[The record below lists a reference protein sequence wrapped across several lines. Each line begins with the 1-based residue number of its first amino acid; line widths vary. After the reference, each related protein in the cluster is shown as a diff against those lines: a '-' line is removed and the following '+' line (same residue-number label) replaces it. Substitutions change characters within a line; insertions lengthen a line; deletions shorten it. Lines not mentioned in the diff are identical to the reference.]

1 MQYNTYFAF
10 CQHILWYI
18 FAPTLDIYTFCGII
32 VLKSTQKGVLSMPDF
47 STVFKN
53 LRKDNNLTQAELGKK
68 LGVAP
73 STVGM
78 YERGQREP
86 DFETLEKIANYFSV
100 NMNTLLGKEN
110 AFDEKSSSVVGIKIP
125 VLGKVAAGIPITAVE
140 NILDYEEISSEMA
153 ASGDYVALKIQG
165 SSMEPRMY
173 DGDVVI
179 VRVQS
184 TVEHGEVAVVMVD
197 GSEATVKKV
206 QFLSNGILLQPFNP
220 SYEPIFYSRED
231 VENLPVR
238 IFGKVVECRQKY

>member
-1 MQYNTYFAF
+1 
-10 CQHILWYI
+10 
-18 FAPTLDIYTFCGII
+18 
-32 VLKSTQKGVLSMPDF
+32 MPDF

-53 LRKDNNLTQAELGKK
+53 LRKDNNLTQAELAKK

-110 AFDEKSSSVVGIKIP
+110 ETDIASGSLGIKIP

-153 ASGDYVALKIQG
+153 SSGEYVALKIQG
-165 SSMEPRMY
+165 SSMEPRMFE
-173 DGDVVI
+173 GDVVI

-184 TVEHGEVAVVMVD
+184 SVEHGEVAVVMVD
-197 GSEATVKKV
+197 GGEATVKKV
-206 QFLSNGILLQPFNP
+206 QFQSSGILLQPFNP
-220 SYEPIFYSRED
+220 SYEPIFYSNE
-231 VENLPVR
+231 EIEKLPVR

>member
-1 MQYNTYFAF
+1 
-10 CQHILWYI
+10 
-18 FAPTLDIYTFCGII
+18 
-32 VLKSTQKGVLSMPDF
+32 MPDF

-53 LRKDNNLTQAELGKK
+53 LRKDNNLTQAELAKK

-86 DFETLEKIANYFSV
+86 DFETLEKIANCFSV

-110 AFDEKSSSVVGIKIP
+110 ETDITSGSLGIKIP

-153 ASGDYVALKIQG
+153 SSGEYVALKIQG

-173 DGDVVI
+173 EGDVVI

-184 TVEHGEVAVVMVD
+184 SVEHGEAAVVMVD
-197 GSEATVKKV
+197 GSEATVKKI
-206 QFLSNGILLQPFNP
+206 QFQSSGILLQPFNP
-220 SYEPIFYSRED
+220 SYEPIFYSNE
-231 VENLPVR
+231 EIEKLPVR

>member
-1 MQYNTYFAF
+1 
-10 CQHILWYI
+10 
-18 FAPTLDIYTFCGII
+18 
-32 VLKSTQKGVLSMPDF
+32 MPDF

-53 LRKDNNLTQAELGKK
+53 LRKDNNLTQAELAKK

-86 DFETLEKIANYFSV
+86 DFETLEKIANCFSV

-110 AFDEKSSSVVGIKIP
+110 ETDITSGSLGIKIP

-153 ASGDYVALKIQG
+153 SSGEYVALKIQG

-173 DGDVVI
+173 EGDVVI

-184 TVEHGEVAVVMVD
+184 SVEHGEVAVVMVD

-206 QFLSNGILLQPFNP
+206 QFQSSGILLQPFNP
-220 SYEPIFYSRED
+220 SYEPIFYSNE
-231 VENLPVR
+231 EIEKLPVR

>member
-1 MQYNTYFAF
+1 
-10 CQHILWYI
+10 
-18 FAPTLDIYTFCGII
+18 
-32 VLKSTQKGVLSMPDF
+32 MPDF

-53 LRKDNNLTQAELGKK
+53 LRKDNNLTQAELAKK

-86 DFETLEKIANYFSV
+86 DFETLEKIANCFSV

-110 AFDEKSSSVVGIKIP
+110 ETDIASGSLGIKIP

-153 ASGDYVALKIQG
+153 SSGEYVALKIQG

-197 GSEATVKKV
+197 GCEATVKKV

-220 SYEPIFYSRED
+220 SYEPIFYSNE
-231 VENLPVR
+231 EIEKLPVR

>member
-1 MQYNTYFAF
+1 
-10 CQHILWYI
+10 
-18 FAPTLDIYTFCGII
+18 
-32 VLKSTQKGVLSMPDF
+32 MPDF

-53 LRKDNNLTQAELGKK
+53 LRKDNNLTQAELAKK

-86 DFETLEKIANYFSV
+86 DFETLEKIANCFSV

-110 AFDEKSSSVVGIKIP
+110 ETDIASGSLGIKIP

-153 ASGDYVALKIQG
+153 SSGEYVALKIQG
-165 SSMEPRMY
+165 SSMEPRMFE
-173 DGDVVI
+173 GDVVI

-184 TVEHGEVAVVMVD
+184 SVEHGEVAVVMVD
-197 GSEATVKKV
+197 GGEATVKKV

-220 SYEPIFYSRED
+220 SYEPIFYSNE
-231 VENLPVR
+231 EIEKLPVR

>member
-1 MQYNTYFAF
+1 M
-10 CQHILWYI
+10 
-18 FAPTLDIYTFCGII
+18 
-32 VLKSTQKGVLSMPDF
+32 SEF
-47 STVFKN
+47 SIVFKN
-53 LRKDNNLTQAELGKK
+53 LRKDNDLTQGELAKK

-86 DFETLEKIANYFSV
+86 DFETLEKIADYFKV
-100 NMNTLLGKEN
+100 NMNTLLGKGD
-110 AFDEKSSSVVGIKIP
+110 ALDRVGNSIVGTKIP

-184 TVEHGEVAVVMVD
+184 TVEHGEIAVVMVD

-220 SYEPIFYSRED
+220 SYEPIFYSKE
-231 VENLPVR
+231 EAEKLPVR

>member
-1 MQYNTYFAF
+1 
-10 CQHILWYI
+10 
-18 FAPTLDIYTFCGII
+18 
-32 VLKSTQKGVLSMPDF
+32 MPDF

-53 LRKDNNLTQAELGKK
+53 LRKDNNLTQAELAKK

-86 DFETLEKIANYFSV
+86 DFETLEKIANCFSV

-110 AFDEKSSSVVGIKIP
+110 ETDIASGSLGIKIP

-153 ASGDYVALKIQG
+153 SSGEYVALKIQG

-173 DGDVVI
+173 EGDVVI

-184 TVEHGEVAVVMVD
+184 SVEHGEVAVVMVD

-206 QFLSNGILLQPFNP
+206 QFQSSGILLQPFNP
-220 SYEPIFYSRED
+220 SYEPIFYSNE
-231 VENLPVR
+231 EIEKLPVR

>member
-1 MQYNTYFAF
+1 MA
-10 CQHILWYI
+10 
-18 FAPTLDIYTFCGII
+18 
-32 VLKSTQKGVLSMPDF
+32 DF

-53 LRKDNNLTQAELGKK
+53 LRKDNRLTQAELGKK
-68 LGVAP
+68 LGIAP

-86 DFETLEKIANYFSV
+86 DFDTLEKIANCFQV
-100 NMNTLLGKEN
+100 NMNTLLGKEDTVDKN
-110 AFDEKSSSVVGIKIP
+110 FGTVVGVKIP

-140 NILDYEEISSEMA
+140 NILDYEEIPSNMA
-153 ASGDYVALKIQG
+153 ACGDYVALKIEG

-173 DGDVVI
+173 NGDIVI

-184 TVEHGEVAVVMVD
+184 TVEHGEVAVVMVS
-197 GSEATVKKV
+197 GGEATVKKV

-220 SYEPIFYSRED
+220 SYEPIFYTKEE
-231 VENLPVR
+231 VETLPVR

>member
-1 MQYNTYFAF
+1 
-10 CQHILWYI
+10 
-18 FAPTLDIYTFCGII
+18 
-32 VLKSTQKGVLSMPDF
+32 MPDF

-53 LRKDNNLTQAELGKK
+53 LRKDNNLTQAELAKK

-86 DFETLEKIANYFSV
+86 DFETLEKIAGYFSV

-110 AFDEKSSSVVGIKIP
+110 AAEIAVGSLGIKIP

-153 ASGDYVALKIQG
+153 SSGEYVALKIQG

-173 DGDVVI
+173 EGDVVI

-184 TVEHGEVAVVMVD
+184 SVEHGEVAVVMVD

-206 QFLSNGILLQPFNP
+206 QFQSSGILLQPFNP
-220 SYEPIFYSRED
+220 SYEPIFYSNE
-231 VENLPVR
+231 EIEKLPVR

>member
-1 MQYNTYFAF
+1 
-10 CQHILWYI
+10 
-18 FAPTLDIYTFCGII
+18 
-32 VLKSTQKGVLSMPDF
+32 MPDF

-53 LRKDNNLTQAELGKK
+53 LRKDNNLTQAELAKK

-86 DFETLEKIANYFSV
+86 DFETLEKIANCFSV
-100 NMNTLLGKEN
+100 NMNTLLGKEK
-110 AFDEKSSSVVGIKIP
+110 DLSVSVGIKIP

-140 NILDYEEISSEMA
+140 NILDYEEISPEMA
-153 ASGDYVALKIQG
+153 SSGDYVALKIQG

-173 DGDVVI
+173 EGDVVI

-184 TVEHGEVAVVMVD
+184 SVEHGEVAVVMVD

-206 QFLSNGILLQPFNP
+206 QFQSSGILLQPFNP
-220 SYEPIFYSRED
+220 SYEPIFYSKEE
-231 VENLPVR
+231 VEKLPVQ

>member
-1 MQYNTYFAF
+1 
-10 CQHILWYI
+10 
-18 FAPTLDIYTFCGII
+18 
-32 VLKSTQKGVLSMPDF
+32 MPDF

-53 LRKDNNLTQAELGKK
+53 LRKDNNFTQAELAKK
-68 LGVAP
+68 LGIAP

-86 DFETLEKIANYFSV
+86 DFVTLEKISEFFRV
-100 NMNTLLGKEN
+100 NMNTLLGKEE
-110 AFDEKSSSVVGIKIP
+110 AFDVVRGVVGMKIP

-153 ASGDYVALKIQG
+153 SSGDYVALRIQG
-165 SSMEPRMY
+165 SSMEPRMF

-179 VRVQS
+179 VRIQS
-184 TVEHGEVAVVMVD
+184 SVEHGEVAVVMVD
-197 GSEATVKKV
+197 GGEATVKKI
-206 QFLSNGILLQPFNP
+206 QFQSNGILLQPFNP
-220 SYEPIFYSRED
+220 SYEPIFYSKEE

>member
-1 MQYNTYFAF
+1 
-10 CQHILWYI
+10 
-18 FAPTLDIYTFCGII
+18 
-32 VLKSTQKGVLSMPDF
+32 MPDF
-47 STVFKN
+47 CTVFKN
-53 LRKDNNLTQAELGKK
+53 LRKDNNLTQAELAKK

-86 DFETLEKIANYFSV
+86 DFETLEKIANCFSV

-110 AFDEKSSSVVGIKIP
+110 ETDIASGSLGIKIP

-153 ASGDYVALKIQG
+153 SSGEYVALKIQG
-165 SSMEPRMY
+165 SSMEPRMFE
-173 DGDVVI
+173 GDVVI

-184 TVEHGEVAVVMVD
+184 SVEHGEVAVVMVD
-197 GSEATVKKV
+197 GGEATVKKV
-206 QFLSNGILLQPFNP
+206 QFQSSGILLQPFNP
-220 SYEPIFYSRED
+220 SYEPIFYSNE
-231 VENLPVR
+231 EIEKLPVR

>member
-1 MQYNTYFAF
+1 
-10 CQHILWYI
+10 
-18 FAPTLDIYTFCGII
+18 
-32 VLKSTQKGVLSMPDF
+32 MPDF

-53 LRKDNNLTQAELGKK
+53 LRKDNNLTQAELAKK
-68 LGVAP
+68 LGVAT

-86 DFETLEKIANYFSV
+86 DFETLEKIATCFSV
-100 NMNTLLGKEN
+100 NMNTLLGKEE
-110 AFDEKSSSVVGIKIP
+110 AFSESKNSIVGIKIP

-153 ASGDYVALKIQG
+153 SSGDFVALKIQG

-220 SYEPIFYSRED
+220 SYEPIFYSKED
-231 VENLPVR
+231 VENFPVR
-238 IFGKVVECRQKY
+238 IFGKVVECRQKD

>member
-1 MQYNTYFAF
+1 
-10 CQHILWYI
+10 
-18 FAPTLDIYTFCGII
+18 
-32 VLKSTQKGVLSMPDF
+32 MPDF

-53 LRKDNNLTQAELGKK
+53 LRKDNNLTQAELAKK

-86 DFETLEKIANYFSV
+86 DFETLEKIANCFSV

-110 AFDEKSSSVVGIKIP
+110 ETDIVNGSLGIKIP

-153 ASGDYVALKIQG
+153 SSGEYVALKIQG

-173 DGDVVI
+173 EGDVVI

-184 TVEHGEVAVVMVD
+184 SVEHGEVAVVMVD

-206 QFLSNGILLQPFNP
+206 QFQSSGILLQPFNP
-220 SYEPIFYSRED
+220 SYEPIFYSNE
-231 VENLPVR
+231 EIEKLPVR

>member
-1 MQYNTYFAF
+1 
-10 CQHILWYI
+10 
-18 FAPTLDIYTFCGII
+18 
-32 VLKSTQKGVLSMPDF
+32 MPDF

-53 LRKDNNLTQAELGKK
+53 LRKDNSLTQAEIAKK

-86 DFETLEKIANYFSV
+86 DFETLEKIAGYFSV
-100 NMNTLLGKEN
+100 NMNTLLGKDN
-110 AFDEKSSSVVGIKIP
+110 VFDKTGGYISGVKIP

-140 NILDYEEISSEMA
+140 NILDYEEISTEMA

-173 DGDVVI
+173 EGDIVI

-184 TVEHGEVAVVMVD
+184 SVEHGEVAVVMVD

-206 QFLSNGILLQPFNP
+206 QFLSNGILLQPFNS
-220 SYEPIFYSRED
+220 SYEPIFYSKEE
-231 VENLPVR
+231 VEKLPVR

>member
-1 MQYNTYFAF
+1 
-10 CQHILWYI
+10 
-18 FAPTLDIYTFCGII
+18 
-32 VLKSTQKGVLSMPDF
+32 MPDF

-53 LRKDNNLTQAELGKK
+53 LRKDNNLTQAELAKK

-86 DFETLEKIANYFSV
+86 DFETLEKIANCFSV

-110 AFDEKSSSVVGIKIP
+110 ETDIVSGSLGIKIP

-153 ASGDYVALKIQG
+153 SSGEYVALKIQG

-173 DGDVVI
+173 EGDVVI

-184 TVEHGEVAVVMVD
+184 SVEHGEVAVVMVD
-197 GSEATVKKV
+197 GGEATVKKV
-206 QFLSNGILLQPFNP
+206 QFQSSGILLQPFNP
-220 SYEPIFYSRED
+220 SYEPIFYSNE
-231 VENLPVR
+231 EIEKLPVR

>member
-1 MQYNTYFAF
+1 
-10 CQHILWYI
+10 
-18 FAPTLDIYTFCGII
+18 
-32 VLKSTQKGVLSMPDF
+32 MPDF

-53 LRKDNNLTQAELGKK
+53 LRKDNNLTQAELAKK

-110 AFDEKSSSVVGIKIP
+110 ETDIISGSLGIKIP

-153 ASGDYVALKIQG
+153 SSGEYVALKIQG

-173 DGDVVI
+173 EGDVVI

-184 TVEHGEVAVVMVD
+184 SVEHGEVAVVMVD

-220 SYEPIFYSRED
+220 SYEPIFYSNE
-231 VENLPVR
+231 EIEKLPVR

>member
-1 MQYNTYFAF
+1 
-10 CQHILWYI
+10 
-18 FAPTLDIYTFCGII
+18 
-32 VLKSTQKGVLSMPDF
+32 MPDF

-53 LRKDNNLTQAELGKK
+53 LRKDNNLTQAELAKK

-86 DFETLEKIANYFSV
+86 DFETLEKIASYFSV
-100 NMNTLLGKEN
+100 NMNTLLGKESEI
-110 AFDEKSSSVVGIKIP
+110 DIISGSLGTKIP

-153 ASGDYVALKIQG
+153 SSGEYVALKIQG

-173 DGDVVI
+173 EGDVVI

-184 TVEHGEVAVVMVD
+184 NVEHGEIAVVMVD

-220 SYEPIFYSRED
+220 SYEPIFYSNE
-231 VENLPVR
+231 EIEKLPVR

>member
-1 MQYNTYFAF
+1 
-10 CQHILWYI
+10 
-18 FAPTLDIYTFCGII
+18 
-32 VLKSTQKGVLSMPDF
+32 MPDF

-53 LRKDNNLTQAELGKK
+53 LRKDNNLTQAELAKK

-86 DFETLEKIANYFSV
+86 DFETLEKIANCFSV

-110 AFDEKSSSVVGIKIP
+110 ETDITSGTLGIKIP

-153 ASGDYVALKIQG
+153 SSGEYVALKIQG
-165 SSMEPRMY
+165 SSMEPRMFE
-173 DGDVVI
+173 GDVVI

-184 TVEHGEVAVVMVD
+184 SVEHGEVAVVMVD
-197 GSEATVKKV
+197 GGEATVKKV
-206 QFLSNGILLQPFNP
+206 QFQSSGILLQPFNP
-220 SYEPIFYSRED
+220 SYEPIFYSNE
-231 VENLPVR
+231 EIEKLPVR

>member
-1 MQYNTYFAF
+1 
-10 CQHILWYI
+10 
-18 FAPTLDIYTFCGII
+18 
-32 VLKSTQKGVLSMPDF
+32 MPDF

-53 LRKDNNLTQAELGKK
+53 LRKDNNLTQAELAKK

-110 AFDEKSSSVVGIKIP
+110 AIDIVSTSHGIKIP

-153 ASGDYVALKIQG
+153 SSGEYVALKIQG
-165 SSMEPRMY
+165 SSMEPRMFE
-173 DGDVVI
+173 GDVVI

-184 TVEHGEVAVVMVD
+184 SVEHGEVAVVMVD

-220 SYEPIFYSRED
+220 SYEPIFYSNE
-231 VENLPVR
+231 EIEKLPVR

>member
-1 MQYNTYFAF
+1 
-10 CQHILWYI
+10 
-18 FAPTLDIYTFCGII
+18 
-32 VLKSTQKGVLSMPDF
+32 MPEF

-53 LRKDNNLTQAELGKK
+53 LRKDNNLTQAELAKK

-86 DFETLEKIANYFSV
+86 DFETLEKIANCFSV

-110 AFDEKSSSVVGIKIP
+110 ETDIASGSLGIKIP

-153 ASGDYVALKIQG
+153 SSGEYVALKIQG

-173 DGDVVI
+173 EGDVVI

-184 TVEHGEVAVVMVD
+184 SVEHGEVAVVMVD

-206 QFLSNGILLQPFNP
+206 QFQSSGILLQPFNP
-220 SYEPIFYSRED
+220 SYEPIFYSKEE
-231 VENLPVR
+231 VEKLPVQ

>member
-1 MQYNTYFAF
+1 
-10 CQHILWYI
+10 
-18 FAPTLDIYTFCGII
+18 
-32 VLKSTQKGVLSMPDF
+32 MPDF

-53 LRKDNNLTQAELGKK
+53 LRKDNNLTQAELAKK

-86 DFETLEKIANYFSV
+86 DFETLEKIANCFSV

-110 AFDEKSSSVVGIKIP
+110 ETDIVSGSLGIKIP

-153 ASGDYVALKIQG
+153 SSGEYVALKIQG

-173 DGDVVI
+173 EGDVVI

-184 TVEHGEVAVVMVD
+184 SVEHGEIAVVMVD

-206 QFLSNGILLQPFNP
+206 QFQSSGILLQPFNP
-220 SYEPIFYSRED
+220 SYEPIFYSNE
-231 VENLPVR
+231 EIEKLPVR